1 MTKNKV
7 ILSGILLFAL
17 LIVILAAGC
26 QERIAMANT
35 ERTLR
40 IIQEALNYTEEEARN
55 FAENLRQ
62 VEGISGIVRAEFPYP
77 NVLEIESEDG
87 AIYQLVMDE
96 EHTTIH
102 RTDRVMSDGTLV
114 RVFDDFS
121 WHNPTP
127 GFVITASNFPDIDLD
142 NSAKVISQ
150 ALGVEPRGVLTI
162 VSGLHNFHGIRGA
175 AHAEFVEIVEMV
187 RRRDEYEHIKAIRIE
202 TEDGRNILLT
212 AREWLGSHMLDG
224 TRRPPRYTVWA
235 IKDLDTGEVLREAG
249 RPRTR

>member
-102 RTDRVMSDGTLV
+102 RTDRVMSDGTLE
-114 RVFDDFS
+114 RVFDDLS
-121 WHNPTP
+121 WHHPP
-127 GFVITASNFPDIDLD
+127 MGLLDASGFPNIDFD
-142 NSAKVISQ
+142 NSAHVISQ
-150 ALGVEPRGVLTI
+150 ALGVEPWSVLSL

-175 AHAEFVEIVEMV
+175 VNAEFVEVVEMV
-187 RRRDEYEHIKAIRIE
+187 RRRDEYEHIKAIIIE

-212 AREWLGSHMLDG
+212 ARERLGNHMIDG
-224 TRRPPRYTVWA
+224 TRRPPYYSVWE
-235 IKDLDTGEVLREAG
+235 IKDLDTGEMLREA
-249 RPRTR
+249 RQPRRR